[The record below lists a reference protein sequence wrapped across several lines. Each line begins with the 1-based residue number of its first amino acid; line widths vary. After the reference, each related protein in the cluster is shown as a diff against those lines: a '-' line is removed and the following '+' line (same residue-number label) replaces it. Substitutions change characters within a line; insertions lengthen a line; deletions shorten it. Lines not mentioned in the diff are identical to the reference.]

1 MKKGISVA
9 VVGATGAV
17 GREMLL
23 TLVQRRFPISE
34 IRALA
39 SERSAGQALEFGDEE
54 ITCEQLQEDSFE
66 GVDIALFS
74 AGGSISEKFAPHATK
89 SGAIVIDNSSHF
101 RMDPNVSLIVP
112 EVNGDALKKHIQSLS
127 RSTGLIIANPNCST
141 VQLVVALKPLM
152 DRAGLKRVVVSTYQS
167 VSGAGQKGMEE
178 LWEQTVAIFN
188 GEDPECSKFPHQIA
202 FNCIPH
208 IDIFLEGGY
217 SREEVKVINES
228 RKILSSPDLRI
239 TATAVRV
246 PVFSC
251 HGESVNVELERPLSP
266 DEARDLLR
274 ASPGIIVM
282 DDPNESIYPLN
293 IDLTGTDAT
302 YIGRI
307 RADESVENGLN
318 MWIVADNLRKGAALN
333 AVQIAEI
340 AIDSGRFGNI
350 S

>member
-1 MKKGISVA
+1 
-9 VVGATGAV
+9 
-17 GREMLL
+17 
-23 TLVQRRFPISE
+23 
-34 IRALA
+34 
-39 SERSAGQALEFGDEE
+39 
-54 ITCEQLQEDSFE
+54 
-66 GVDIALFS
+66 
-74 AGGSISEKFAPHATK
+74 
-89 SGAIVIDNSSHF
+89 
-101 RMDPNVSLIVP
+101 
-112 EVNGDALKKHIQSLS
+112 
-127 RSTGLIIANPNCST
+127 
-141 VQLVVALKPLM
+141 
-152 DRAGLKRVVVSTYQS
+152 
-167 VSGAGQKGMEE
+167 
-178 LWEQTVAIFN
+178 
-188 GEDPECSKFPHQIA
+188 
-202 FNCIPH
+202 
-208 IDIFLEGGY
+208 
-217 SREEVKVINES
+217 
-228 RKILSSPDLRI
+228 
-239 TATAVRV
+239 VRV